1 MFFTQFGNENFSLS
15 RIWILCGQSD
25 GMEIRI
31 TNDEYYKHDPKNK
44 IMALK
49 NIIKMSQM
57 TLNDPKFDIKN
68 TRDTLFLKID
78 IQIFV
83 FPFIPSF
90 SFYQS
95 LLEKMIEYESQ
106 SLWCHQLVK
115 QEFKSSLFYILS
127 YILISES
134 TWRILLKFA
143 E

>member
-1 MFFTQFGNENFSLS
+1 MKTFLYQESEFSVDN
-15 RIWILCGQSD
+15 Q
-25 GMEIRI
+25 
-31 TNDEYYKHDPKNK
+31 
-44 IMALK
+44 MAWRSELPMM
-49 NIIKMSQM
+49 NIINMTLKIRLWPWKISLKWARWPWM
-57 TLNDPKFDIKN
+57 TLNLILK
-68 TRDTLFLKID
+68 TLDTLFLKID

>member
-1 MFFTQFGNENFSLS
+1 MKTFLYQESEFSMDN
-15 RIWILCGQSD
+15 Q
-25 GMEIRI
+25 
-31 TNDEYYKHDPKNK
+31 
-44 IMALK
+44 MAWRSELPMM
-49 NIIKMSQM
+49 NIINMTLKIRLWPWKISLKWARWLWM
-57 TLNDPKFDIKN
+57 TLNLILK
-68 TRDTLFLKID
+68 TLDTLFLKID

-95 LLEKMIEYESQ
+95 LLEKMIEDESQ